1 MEESR
6 LFNKGMNMDLAVE
19 FIPDGQYRYAN
30 NVRAGYSDGDSFG
43 TIESALG
50 NIEITNI
57 DIPLNAG
64 EVYKCVGQVQDKTA
78 NKIYYLLFN
87 SATNHRIMEYDVA
100 NASLVTVMIDLNLNF
115 NPDFLVTGINVIYL
129 NPDTP
134 LLYWTDGGAPNS
146 IADPIAGSTVKEN
159 PPRMIN
165 INKAKQYMLGNTNP
179 TEAYVVVDVQT
190 LDAIK
195 WQPQAAPVVTMVND
209 VNFDKNNIS
218 GNIFQFKSAFGFD
231 NNEQSATSSISELAV
246 PIGDEVLTN
255 AVTVPTYLNNTIDIT
270 VETGPE
276 IATKIFLYVRKSNL
290 SELAYGDFV
299 LITALDKYDDAGNV
313 LIASNSTYTYRFLN
327 NKVLKPVDLKYSIL
341 PYDFL
346 PKTAKAQEYIDS
358 NVLVYGNT
366 KEQFD
371 LVVPDV
377 TFINQRIDLPEIPD
391 PVEVFGF
398 TYNNA
403 IGPAPLFNYVGS
415 IFTVPTLTPLS
426 VYVRFIFTTAPGE
439 YQYVYYTIVPDDFTS
454 QSTFASNIVLFLNG
468 IGVTGA
474 SNTGAYDWGS
484 GTQLIPSN
492 MVFSA
497 EIDNVTSNII
507 YPNIVQAYPTYADMG
522 VVSVVTKYPSFK
534 SGAQHTFG
542 IVYYDR
548 AGRATSVITDNT
560 FDVYV
565 PFATETLDTTP
576 YLKRNQIISAIRHRP
591 PIEATYYRIL
601 YGGRPI
607 ERFLQFSI
615 KSAALNA
622 NGTQTDFNL
631 TPIID
636 YSNSYSNSILSYT
649 YTSGDRMR
657 LITNVSDT
665 VFNSYV
671 DVVITGFDVGTNV
684 LTVNFIG
691 EPNIDLQPGD
701 LIELYTP
708 RPTLDPEEQF
718 FYEFGYGFE
727 IGDAGLNTRY
737 HKGAEQDQD
746 PNNPSI
752 PAVTTLTKG
761 DIWVKPREMS
771 GTNAT
776 TLHKYWVEAPNF
788 SDFYISN
795 VWNKGRPN
803 IFDPNYSE
811 VHLIAKI
818 PFSDVLIPNT
828 QVNGLNRFYPDNFRE
843 YEQKYRSIQ
852 LLKNKNRRLVCFQ
865 ELKVGIIPILA
876 RLSYDQQN
884 NSILA
889 ETDQVLNPIE
899 YHTRENGIGL
909 NPESYAEKGD
919 VYYFCDTI
927 HGDILRSAQNGLTA
941 ISDYGLHNY
950 ITDLFGRIQK
960 SGVKVNI
967 FAVYNERFDQV
978 EFCVEQTRL
987 KGSEVLSAETFA
999 FFEPDNY
1006 WASFYDY
1013 HPEMMSQ
1020 TNSDIVTFK
1029 DGRVWLHNQGS
1040 TYANFYGVQYNSD
1053 IEAISNQGAKENK
1066 AYHSMSMDINQMPEV
1081 PTITTSL
1088 NQLSNLSNFTLKEG
1102 RYYKGFRRDL
1112 LTVGVTDPIVNGNR
1126 MRGKWMSAL
1135 VRIGSATYGRLFSVT
1150 FNYAQ
1155 SPINNR

>member
-1 MEESR
+1 MEEPR

-50 NIEITNI
+50 NIEITDI

-78 NKIYYLLFN
+78 NKVYYLLFN

-179 TEAYVVVDVQT
+179 TEAYVVIDVQT

-195 WQPQAAPVVTMVND
+195 WPSPASPSCQIMDDPTYS
-209 VNFDKNNIS
+209 KNNIRT
-218 GNIFQFKSAFGFD
+218 NLFQFQIRYVYDNSEKSAWSPWSKVVNPVHALIIDNATYLPFFFD
-231 NNEQSATSSISELAV
+231 NR
-246 PIGDEVLTN
+246 
-255 AVTVPTYLNNTIDIT
+255 IDIT
-270 VETGPE
+270 FDTGAE
-276 IATKIFLYVRKSNL
+276 IATKIEIAIRNL
-290 SELAYGDFV
+290 NVSDSLLVEQLN
-299 LITALDKYDDAGNV
+299 KYDDTGTT
-313 LIASNSTYTYRFLN
+313 IIPSNSSYTYTFYNDRLLTPLL
-327 NKVLKPVDLKYSIL
+327 LKESIL
-341 PYDFL
+341 LYDNL
-346 PKTAKAQEYIDS
+346 PRTAKAQEYIDS

-371 LVVPDV
+371 LPTPDV
-377 TFINQRIDLPEIPD
+377 SLVNIEQRLNQPDTLLGSFTSTAVNYVADIPPPIVPFQNAQLVTIPNPFPYPAGSVLQLTSDSNVSYVVSLADLNNINTFRSNLVAFLQSVFPSDPYVLVETEGFYITSPPITFNPALPNQFF
-391 PVEVFGF
+391 VFGNF
-398 TYNNA
+398 PQFNT
-403 IGPAPLFNYVGS
+403 IPPLTFNVYSFESGYS
-415 IFTVPTLTPLS
+415 NWLS
-426 VYVRFIFTTAPGE
+426 GF
-439 YQYVYYTIVPDDFTS
+439 
-454 QSTFASNIVLFLNG
+454 N
-468 IGVTGA
+468 
-474 SNTGAYDWGS
+474 
-484 GTQLIPSN
+484 
-492 MVFSA
+492 
-497 EIDNVTSNII
+497 
-507 YPNIVQAYPTYADMG
+507 
-522 VVSVVTKYPSFK
+522 K
-534 SGAQHTFG
+534 TFG
-542 IVYYDR
+542 LVYYDR
-548 AGRATSVITDNT
+548 ANRSTSVLTENNFNIQ
-560 FDVYV
+560 V
-565 PFATETLDTTP
+565 PSVQGSGGS
-576 YLKRNQIISAIRHRP
+576 YLKRNFIGWSIDHKP
-591 PIEATYYRIL
+591 PIYATHYQWVARYTAPLSFID
-601 YGGRPI
+601 
-607 ERFLQFSI
+607 FSI
-615 KSAALNA
+615 RSATNS
-622 NGTQTDFNL
+622 GTQTLLDL

-636 YSNSYSNSILSYT
+636 YSTKNPSSILSYAFT
-649 YTSGDRMR
+649 QGDRCQFLTISTGTPFPN
-657 LITNVSDT
+657 LIDVAVNGFDEGTNILS
-665 VFNSYV
+665 V
-671 DVVITGFDVGTNV
+671 DQVDISSLVITTGA
-684 LTVNFIG
+684 
-691 EPNIDLQPGD
+691 
-701 LIELYTP
+701 LIRVYTP
-708 RPTLDPEEQF
+708 PATIDDEATI
-718 FYEFGYGFE
+718 FYEFGQQFE
-727 IGDAGLNTRY
+727 VGDAGLPTRY
-737 HKGAEQDQD
+737 HKGQTQDQT
-746 PNNPSI
+746 STQ
-752 PAVTTLTKG
+752 PATGIFDRG
-761 DIWVKPREMS
+761 DVWIRPRRM
-771 GTNAT
+771 AT
-776 TLHKYWVEAPNF
+776 TNNSTFQNYWVEDANF
-788 SDFYISN
+788 SDFYNSK
-795 VWNKGRPN
+795 VWDKGRPN

-811 VHLIAKI
+811 VHLITKI
-818 PFSDVLIPNT
+818 PFSDTLTPNT
-828 QVNGLNRFYPDNFRE
+828 QVNGLNRFYPDNYRE

-978 EFCVEQTRL
+978 EFCVEQTRI

-1135 VRIGSATYGRLFSVT
+1135 IRIGSATYGRLFSVT